1 MSTIDPIVDEVSGA
15 INQLFFLNLSNI
27 WTSKFWA
34 TKNAIPEPRAILI
47 EIKSEKFVEIN
58 NVKIMPTMK
67 PK

>member
-1 MSTIDPIVDEVSGA
+1 MSTIDPVVDEVSGA
-15 INQLFFLNLSNI
+15 INQLFFLIYQIFEHLN
-27 WTSKFWA
+27 FEQQ
-34 TKNAIPEPRAILI
+34 KNAIPEPRAILI